1 MIKSI
6 FIVAYNREKIFFNTL
21 KKLKKCKNYD
31 QFKKLVIYQDVTKT
45 IIEKIRKI
53 DPKIEVVKTKYP
65 KKFTSFQ
72 KLNLNSYLGFK
83 RCFDVYKSNYVIFIE
98 DDILPSYD
106 FLEYH
111 NHSNL
116 LYHNNKN
123 YFATNSFSRENK
135 KNLDFSYSKFI
146 WGIAKGWSVPKERWK
161 FLKKMYQ
168 ELCSSKE
175 EIYYD
180 CYFEPHI
187 KKKYF
192 VVMPYRSR
200 SYEQPSNGL
209 NVRFEDKDSNL
220 WINWKKSFLNKNK
233 YKIKNYTFSSDMTYS
248 WREDCHKYSTFNI
261 FINNLKFL
269 TVKSYIFIKFKDL
282 IKYIIGYKIFI
293 WIKKYLLK
301 INLYS

>member
-21 KKLKKCKNYD
+21 RKLKKCKNYD

>member
-65 KKFTSFQ
+65 KNFTSFQ

-233 YKIKNYTFSSDMTYS
+233 YKIKNYTFLSDMTYS

-261 FINNLKFL
+261 FINNLKFF
-269 TVKSYIFIKFKDL
+269 TVKSYIFIQFKNL

-293 WIKKYLLK
+293 WIKKYLFK

>member
-6 FIVAYNREKIFFNTL
+6 FITAYKRERIFFNTL
-21 KKLKKCKNYD
+21 KNLKKCKNYD
-31 QFKKLVIYQDVTKT
+31 QFKKLIIYQDVKKSVV
-45 IIEKIRKI
+45 EKIKQI
-53 DPKIEVVKTKYP
+53 DPEIEIIKTKYP

-111 NHSNL
+111 SHSNS
-116 LYHNNKN
+116 LYHNNKK
-123 YFATNSFSRENK
+123 YFATNSFSRESK
-135 KNLDFSYSKFI
+135 KKLDFSYSKFI
-146 WGIAKGWSVPKERWK
+146 WGIGKGWSVPKERWK
-161 FLKKMYQ
+161 LLKKMYQ
-168 ELCSSKE
+168 ELCSSKKK
-175 EIYYD
+175 IYYD
-180 CYFEPHI
+180 CYFEPYI
-187 KKKYF
+187 KKSYF
-192 VVMPYRSR
+192 VIMPYRSR

-209 NVRFEDKDSNL
+209 NCTIEDGNSNL
-220 WINWKKSFLNKNK
+220 WINWKKSFLNKDK
-233 YKIKNYTFSSDMTYS
+233 YKIKNYTFLADMTYS
-248 WREDCHKYSTFNI
+248 WREDCHKYSKFNI
-261 FINNLKFL
+261 LINNLKFF

-293 WIKKYLLK
+293 WIKKYLFK